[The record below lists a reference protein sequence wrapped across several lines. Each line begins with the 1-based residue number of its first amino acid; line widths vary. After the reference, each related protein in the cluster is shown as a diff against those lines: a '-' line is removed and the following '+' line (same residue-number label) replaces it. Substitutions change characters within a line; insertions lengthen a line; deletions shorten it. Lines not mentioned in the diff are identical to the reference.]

1 MEFYQN
7 TYQISSNDYF
17 DGNIYTTIEE
27 AIKESDYLLEHP
39 ECLGAGNYPVRAI
52 LHKIEVQNIFDKS
65 IFPILIQGT

>member
-1 MEFYQN
+1 MILYQN

-52 LHKIEVQNIFDKS
+52 LHKIEVQNAFDKS
-65 IFPILIQGT
+65 MFPVLV

>member
-1 MEFYQN
+1 MILYQN

-39 ECLGAGNYPVRAI
+39 ECLGAGNYPVRTI
-52 LHKIEVQNIFDKS
+52 LHKIEIQNTFDKS
-65 IFPILIQGT
+65 MFPVLV

>member
-7 TYQISSNDYF
+7 TYQISSNNYF
-17 DGNIYTTIEE
+17 DGNIYTTTEE

-65 IFPILIQGT
+65 MFPVLV

>member
-1 MEFYQN
+1 MILYQN

-17 DGNIYTTIEE
+17 DGKIYTTIEE

-52 LHKIEVQNIFDKS
+52 LHKIEVQNTFDKS
-65 IFPILIQGT
+65 MFPVLV

>member
-1 MEFYQN
+1 MKFYQN
-7 TYQISSNDYF
+7 TYQISSNNYF
-17 DGNIYTTIEE
+17 DGNIYTTTEE

-65 IFPILIQGT
+65 MFPVLV

>member
-1 MEFYQN
+1 MILYQN

-27 AIKESDYLLEHP
+27 AIKESDYLLKHP
-39 ECLGAGNYPVRAI
+39 KCLGAGNYPVRAI

-65 IFPILIQGT
+65 MFPVLV

>member
-1 MEFYQN
+1 MKFYQN

-65 IFPILIQGT
+65 MFPVLV